1 MLSRNTLYNQ
11 YNGGMEKKKRIILA
25 ITGAS
30 GALYGLRTLE
40 TLRSLE
46 IEVHL
51 VVSSIGE
58 RILMNETGIPLKDV
72 MKKADHNY
80 QPDDLSATIA
90 SGSFHT
96 EGMLIVPCSI
106 KTLSGVANCYAE
118 NLIQR
123 AADVCLKEGRPLLL
137 AVRETPL
144 HAGHLRLMA
153 QAVEAGA
160 IIFPLAPA
168 FYHHPQTIDD
178 LVDATVGR
186 MLARIGIANDLY
198 QSWE

>member
-1 MLSRNTLYNQ
+1 MD
-11 YNGGMEKKKRIILA
+11 KKKRIILA

-30 GALYGLRTLE
+30 GACYGLRTLE
-40 TLRSLE
+40 ILHLLN

-51 VVSSIGE
+51 VVSPVGAH
-58 RILMNETGIPLKDV
+58 ILLDETDLSMEDV
-72 MKKADHNY
+72 NKKADY
-80 QPDDLSATIA
+80 AYKPDDLSAPIA
-90 SGSFHT
+90 SGSFT
-96 EGMLIVPCSI
+96 TDGMLIVPCSI

-123 AADVCLKEGRPLLL
+123 AADVCLKERRPLLL
-137 AVRETPL
+137 GARETPL

-168 FYHHPQTIDD
+168 FYHHPKTIDD
-178 LVDATVGR
+178 LVDTTVGR
-186 MLARIGIANDLY
+186 MLAMMGIENDSY
-198 QSWE
+198 QTWD